1 MMGVNMP
8 LQHPEPPA
16 EATEAVS
23 GKLRA
28 VGPHAGANLSALG
41 GAAAPTDLTPTDP
54 HEVYVLDLPD
64 VLGDDPLAAARLTG
78 WRYLLSEQQEVVSS
92 AMTVLTDTGEHRFAL
107 FNSGPSVTGT
117 VTALRTAADLP
128 EVTAQDMRV
137 RLLTVPALNLT
148 SIWLHGEEADLLIPL
163 APVFQDLISGQPY
176 PAATVLATLREPA
189 QALTVITP
197 ADETGA

>member
-1 MMGVNMP
+1 MP
-8 LQHPEPPA
+8 LQHPEPPV
-16 EATEAVS
+16 EATEAIS

-41 GAAAPTDLTPTDP
+41 GAADPSDLTPTDP

-64 VLGDDPLAAARLTG
+64 VLGDDPLAGARLTG
-78 WRYLLSEQQEVVSS
+78 WRYLLSDQQQVISS

-107 FNSGPSVTGT
+107 FNRGPYVAGT
-117 VTALRTAADLP
+117 VTALRTATDLP
-128 EVTAQDMRV
+128 EVASQDMRV

-148 SIWLHGEEADLLIPL
+148 AIWLHGEEADLLIPM
-163 APVFQDLISGQPY
+163 APVPKDLTSGQPY

-189 QALTVITP
+189 QALTAITP